1 MSGGFMRV
9 ALPVANRRIAPRLG
23 SAETFYVIEVEGQKE
38 IHRHEHM
45 LSDMSPI
52 EKIRFLKQ
60 QPIDVLICL
69 GIEMGLYNYLAI
81 FGVRIIPGVSGD
93 VEQVIRLFLSGHLAP
108 GPVPAIGM
116 RIRQR
121 GGHHGRRGRA
131 FHWWVD
137 NG

>member
-1 MSGGFMRV
+1 MKI
-9 ALPVANRRIAPRLG
+9 ALPVANRRVAPRLG
-23 SAETFYVIEVEGQKE
+23 SAETFYVIEAEGQKE
-38 IHRHEHM
+38 TNRSEHT

-60 QPIDVLICL
+60 QPIDVLICM

-93 VEQVIRLFLSGHLAP
+93 VEHVMRLFLSGHLIP

-116 RIRQR
+116 RIRKR
-121 GGHHGRRGRA
+121 GGHHGRRGQH
-131 FHWWVD
+131 FHWWVG